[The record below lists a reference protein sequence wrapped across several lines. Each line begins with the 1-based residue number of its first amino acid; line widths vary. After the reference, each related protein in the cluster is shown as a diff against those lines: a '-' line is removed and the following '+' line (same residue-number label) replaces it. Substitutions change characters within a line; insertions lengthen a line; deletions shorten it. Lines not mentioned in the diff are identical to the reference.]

1 MYELWDVDLDR
12 RLACKVLHPEIAWTP
27 GMIARFRQ
35 EAKAL
40 ARLQHPAILAI
51 HFAGDGEGLV
61 YYVMPF
67 VEGESL
73 ADALRRRGMVSADDA
88 FKICEPILQALAHAH
103 AQGLVHRDIKPDN
116 VMLEGKTGR
125 ALLVD
130 FGIAKLLDPN
140 AGGAKT
146 ATGFT
151 VGTVQYMSPEQALG
165 QADLDGR
172 SDLYAF
178 GAMLFQ
184 MVTGAPPY
192 DGKSSAEIVG
202 KHLADPIP
210 VASDVN
216 TKIPRWLSDVV
227 LRCLAKKPEDRFQTA
242 DEVLAALQEGRA
254 SGSTRVVGAGSL
266 ERKVRRSRETRLQ
279 VRAWGW
285 GGLAGVVVGA
295 LGLWYAGRQGYVGPP
310 VMWAHNGIVE
320 PVEILRNG
328 RPVDTLA
335 PDAMARLRVRP
346 GAVAQVRWRLVRPG
360 NPPLGEPMEGSMTLP
375 PRTVGRRVWH
385 LTAEA
390 EGQRYF
396 APLITNTTPSDI
408 TLEVNPGTAAAVR
421 CNCLVPRGA
430 VRSHIGYYRLFANS
444 GLAAYNAAHPY
455 AGPHADRSDFA
466 TRVAPRSGV
475 VVLTY

>member
-1 MYELWDVDLDR
+1 
-12 RLACKVLHPEIAWTP
+12 
-27 GMIARFRQ
+27 
-35 EAKAL
+35 
-40 ARLQHPAILAI
+40 
-51 HFAGDGEGLV
+51 
-61 YYVMPF
+61 
-67 VEGESL
+67 
-73 ADALRRRGMVSADDA
+73 
-88 FKICEPILQALAHAH
+88 
-103 AQGLVHRDIKPDN
+103 
-116 VMLEGKTGR
+116 
-125 ALLVD
+125 
-130 FGIAKLLDPN
+130 
-140 AGGAKT
+140 
-146 ATGFT
+146 
-151 VGTVQYMSPEQALG
+151 
-165 QADLDGR
+165 
-172 SDLYAF
+172 
-178 GAMLFQ
+178 MLF
-184 MVTGAPPY
+184 
-192 DGKSSAEIVG
+192 
-202 KHLADPIP
+202 
-210 VASDVN
+210 
-216 TKIPRWLSDVV
+216 
-227 LRCLAKKPEDRFQTA
+227 
-242 DEVLAALQEGRA
+242 
-254 SGSTRVVGAGSL
+254 
-266 ERKVRRSRETRLQ
+266 RS
-279 VRAWGW
+279 
-285 GGLAGVVVGA
+285 
-295 LGLWYAGRQGYVGPP
+295 VGPP
-310 VMWAHNGIVE
+310 VVWAHNGLVE